1 MIATL
6 NSDCSTLTLYS
17 EALVTAVGKSFSTLV
32 LKSRLNCSLTETSV
46 TLTSLIGS
54 ISNKTI
60 SIPATTFYNDSSKTK
75 FCDGVYYFE
84 LEVVYNLDV
93 LGTITAYQVDDG
105 ACKLID
111 CDLKCKVLEYYT
123 ATKDKT
129 AYYEYYALQQGND
142 CDSCYCTEMCSLY
155 TELKNLLND
164 NSISTSSS
172 GCGCS

>member
-6 NSDCSTLTLYS
+6 NSDCSSLTLYS
-17 EALVTAVGKSFSTLV
+17 EALVAASGKTFVSLT

-46 TLTSLIGS
+46 TVTSLIGS
-54 ISNKTI
+54 ITNKTI
-60 SIPATTFYNDSSKTK
+60 TIPSTTFYNDATKTTY
-75 FCDGVYYFE
+75 CDGVYYFE
-84 LEVVYNLDV
+84 LEIVYDISSGGV
-93 LGTITAYQVDDG
+93 TRYQVDDG

-111 CDLKCKVLEYYT
+111 CALKCAVLEYYLEC
-123 ATKDKT
+123 KDRK
-129 AYYEYYALQQGND
+129 AYYQYYALQQGND

-164 NSISTSSS
+164 SNISVNSS

>member
-6 NSDCSTLTLYS
+6 NSDCSTITLYS
-17 EALVTAVGKSFSTLV
+17 EALVAASGKTFVSLV

-60 SIPATTFYNDSSKTK
+60 TIPATTFYNDLTKTT

-84 LEVVYNLDV
+84 LEITYNLTV
-93 LGTITAYQVDDG
+93 GETITRYRVNDG
-105 ACKLID
+105 ACQLID
-111 CDLKCKVLEYYT
+111 CQLKCKVLEYFI
-123 ATKDKT
+123 ATKDKK
-129 AYYEYYALQQGND
+129 AYYQYYALQQGND

-164 NSISTSSS
+164 NSISLTSD
-172 GCGCS
+172 GCGCT